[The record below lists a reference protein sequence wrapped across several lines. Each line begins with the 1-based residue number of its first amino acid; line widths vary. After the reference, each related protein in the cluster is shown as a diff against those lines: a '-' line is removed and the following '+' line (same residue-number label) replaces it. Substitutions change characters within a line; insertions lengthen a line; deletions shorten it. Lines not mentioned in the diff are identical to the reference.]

1 MTSPVSPDSAV
12 RTKALIA
19 MAVAVIVAVASW
31 IGISTAADRGIAR
44 LATIEAERARC
55 DTSWSAAR
63 SYGDTM
69 RVDRIALR
77 DTIDPQ
83 SATALSTCGSLRNKS
98 AASTPNPREMS
109 GEPMPQGLR

>member
-1 MTSPVSPDSAV
+1 MAITVG
-12 RTKALIA
+12 IA
-19 MAVAVIVAVASW
+19 IASW
-31 IGISTAADRGIAR
+31 LGISTAADRGIAR

-55 DTSWSAAR
+55 DTSWQAAR
-63 SYGDTM
+63 TYADTI

-83 SATALSTCGSLRNKS
+83 SATAFTTCGSLRDKS
-98 AASTPNPREMS
+98 AAGTPNPREMN